1 MPQPQPIVFFPG
13 VMGSRLY
20 FETSGMYW
28 DPDSTWR
35 MLRWAPLWPF
45 RSDDDNRRDL
55 HAREPAGVLMDP
67 LTSVVDDDGVAHG
80 WGGVVWS
87 FYSDYL
93 SDLRNLAA
101 GGQAFAVGYD
111 WRQDIQWLGEYAAD
125 KLLAC
130 LDQTGADKLWLV
142 THSMGGLV
150 VRAAFRFKPDLMA
163 RVEKVLHVC
172 QPTTGAVVL
181 YRRMFTGLVPG
192 LDGGGSLSE
201 RAFRLLLGNS
211 RIGFVGNMSG
221 QPGPMQLMP
230 SAFFPVEDGG
240 QRWNQALDTGT
251 AFGDLFD
258 NAASPPGVNDVD
270 LALSADVRAD
280 LLERV
285 RDVADFQ
292 NWLGEPRISNPPAPE
307 TWLIYGT
314 ERNTETRIEFA
325 GSVPTP
331 VVTAGGDGTVPAV
344 SATALGLVADRQH
357 PVPGLEHSTACRNQQ
372 VRDFTAQLFG
382 T

>member
-1 MPQPQPIVFFPG
+1 
-13 VMGSRLY
+13 MGSRLY
-20 FETSGMYW
+20 FETSGMFW

-45 RSDDDNRRDL
+45 RSDDNNRRDL
-55 HAREPAGVLMDP
+55 HAREPAGVLVDP
-67 LTSVVDDDGVAHG
+67 LDSSVDDDGVAHG

-87 FYSDYL
+87 FYGDYL
-93 SDLRNLAA
+93 SDLRNFAA
-101 GGQAFAVGYD
+101 DRRAFAVGYD
-111 WRQDIQWLGEYAAD
+111 WRQDIQWLGEFAAD

-130 LDQTGADKLWLV
+130 LEQTGADQLWLV

-150 VRAAFRFKPDLMA
+150 VRAAFRFRPDLMA

-181 YRRMFTGLVPG
+181 YRRLFTGLVAG

-211 RIGFVGNMSG
+211 RIGFIGNMSG
-221 QPGPMQLMP
+221 QPGPLQLVP
-230 SAFFPVEDGG
+230 SAFFPTEDDGH
-240 QRWNQALDTGT
+240 RWHQALDAGT
-251 AFGDLFD
+251 TFGDLYG
-258 NAASPPGVNDVD
+258 NAASPPGVNDGH
-270 LALSADVRAD
+270 LSLSADVRAD
-280 LLERV
+280 LLARV
-285 RDVADFQ
+285 QDVADFQ
-292 NWLGEPRISNPPAPE
+292 NWLGEPKVSNPPMPP
-307 TWLIYGT
+307 TWLVYGT

-325 GSVPTP
+325 GSVPNP

-344 SATALGLVADRQH
+344 SAMALGLAGDRQLA
-357 PVPGLEHSTACRNQQ
+357 VPGLEHSTACGHPR
-372 VRDFTAQLFG
+372 VREFSRHLFA